1 MDDEDD
7 DDDQSHAVVMGR
19 NTLSPIRQTRRQD
32 EDDTE
37 ALNIS
42 SQGGNRQII
51 QVTVGSGA

>member
-42 SQGGNRQII
+42 SQGGNR
-51 QVTVGSGA
+51 